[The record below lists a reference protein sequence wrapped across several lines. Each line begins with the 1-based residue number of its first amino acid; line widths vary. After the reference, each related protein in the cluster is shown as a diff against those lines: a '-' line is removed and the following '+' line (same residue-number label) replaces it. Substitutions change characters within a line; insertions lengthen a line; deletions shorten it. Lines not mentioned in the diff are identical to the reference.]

1 MAKEKTFNSGRER
14 QEQQGL
20 QDRQQEAIK
29 LMGSPRG
36 QYIIG
41 QALALAVKE
50 LEKVEDKLQEKSNIQ
65 DMKFMGEAI
74 FMAGFVTHSMLSPEL
89 LGKIK
94 DKLGNNPDKMIE
106 DTELVQEINDEVKA
120 LTEAKKV
127 KK

>member
-41 QALALAVKE
+41 QALALAVKA